1 MKSTISESRIESS
14 IIKRR
19 VFIKS
24 MLLGTLSYPIGKFI
38 FFSEN
43 GDKEFWISLNNI
55 KNGITKIKKHNV
67 FIYKNRDNIEVFDA
81 HCTHMGCIINFH
93 KDRNKFIC
101 PCHHSQFT
109 IDGFRIKGP
118 AQRDLDKISFKI
130 KNKKLF
136 IG

>member
-1 MKSTISESRIESS
+1 MAGA
-14 IIKRR
+14 
-19 VFIKS
+19 
-24 MLLGTLSYPIGKFI
+24 LAYPVGKFI
-38 FFSEN
+38 FFTQNQNE
-43 GDKEFWISLNNI
+43 EFWISLKNI
-55 KNGITKIKKHNV
+55 NEGITKINKHNV
-67 FIYKNRDNIEVFDA
+67 FVYKSHDKLEVFDA

-93 KDRNKFIC
+93 KDKNRFIC

-118 AQRDLDKISFKI
+118 AQRDLDKIAFKI

>member
-1 MKSTISESRIESS
+1 MSNDT
-14 IIKRR
+14 RR
-19 VFIKS
+19 K
-24 MLLGTLSYPIGKFI
+24 LLKLLPYTMAGVLAYPIGKFI
-38 FFSEN
+38 FFTQNQNE
-43 GDKEFWISLNNI
+43 EFWISLKNI
-55 KNGITKIKKHNV
+55 DEGITKINKHNV
-67 FIYKNRDNIEVFDA
+67 FVYKSHDKLEVFDA

-93 KDRNKFIC
+93 KEKNRFIC

-118 AQRDLDKISFKI
+118 AQRDLDKIAFKI